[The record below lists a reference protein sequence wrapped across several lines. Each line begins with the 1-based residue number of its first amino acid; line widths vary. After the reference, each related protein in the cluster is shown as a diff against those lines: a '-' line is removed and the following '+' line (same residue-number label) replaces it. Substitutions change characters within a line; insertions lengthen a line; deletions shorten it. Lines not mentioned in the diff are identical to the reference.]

1 MDSNYLTQS
10 NGLVE
15 VKKEPFLHLKCVHCH
30 RGDCTS
36 VLPKLCPWVE
46 VEGYFVSFGSDI

>member
-15 VKKEPFLHLKCVHCH
+15 VKKEPFLHLKCVHGH

-46 VEGYFVSFGSDI
+46 VEGCFVSFGSDI